1 MVGLVAI
8 VAMDWEW
15 LKEFGKGMIKPLLAL
30 AVVIMAMVLS
40 YLQKLGL
47 EGEMIYSIFRSFV
60 QLSIIGFVLQFIFS
74 QKTSVWIVVA
84 YLFMVCTSDY
94 HNSRSFLF
102 SDYIWKFARKQKKW
116 GKPNLSLP
124 FSCLTQ
130 SVIKINICSNLSFS
144 FLLSHFPFP
153 CFFNCFCFFETH

>member
-1 MVGLVAI
+1 
-8 VAMDWEW
+8 MDWGW

-30 AVVIMAMVLS
+30 AVVIMAMILS

-94 HNSRSFLF
+94 HNSRSFRF
-102 SDYIWKFARKQKKW
+102 SDYLWKLPGNKRNRK
-116 GKPNLSLP
+116 KPNLSLP
-124 FSCLTQ
+124 FSCFTE
-130 SVIKINICSNLSFS
+130 SVIRLTFAQTFLSLS
-144 FLLSHFPFP
+144 CYLILPSHAFLIAFVF
-153 CFFNCFCFFETH
+153 